1 MTIRITAITLTVSKI
16 LRTFKK
22 ITFPPGVETA
32 VGEVVEATVSDA
44 VVPACA
50 LVPPCVSEEPFALEA
65 FAFPSVPELSVLLC
79 ALEALFCVPLAS
91 AWEEPSAVAMA
102 ALSVSETGSALK
114 SKGVTLE
121 KRIGALPRSCPS

>member
-1 MTIRITAITLTVSKI
+1 MLTASKI

-32 VGEVVEATVSDA
+32 VGEVVEATDSDA

-50 LVPPCVSEEPFALEA
+50 LVAPCVPEEPFALEA
-65 FAFPSVPELSVLLC
+65 FTLPSVPELSVLLC
-79 ALEALFCVPLAS
+79 ALEALLCTLFAS
-91 AWEEPSAVAMA
+91 ALEEPSAVAMA

-114 SKGVTLE
+114 SKGVMLE
-121 KRIGALPRSCPS
+121 KRIGALPRS

>member
-1 MTIRITAITLTVSKI
+1 MTIRITATMLTASKI

-32 VGEVVEATVSDA
+32 VGEVVEATDSDA

-50 LVPPCVSEEPFALEA
+50 LVAPCVPEEPFALEA
-65 FAFPSVPELSVLLC
+65 FALPSVPELSVLLC
-79 ALEALFCVPLAS
+79 TLFAS
-91 AWEEPSAVAMA
+91 SLEEPSAVAMA

-114 SKGVTLE
+114 SKGVMLE
-121 KRIGALPRSCPS
+121 KRIGALPRS

>member
-65 FAFPSVPELSVLLC
+65 FALPSVPLCTPELSVLLC
-79 ALEALFCVPLAS
+79 ALEALFCALFAS

-114 SKGVTLE
+114 
-121 KRIGALPRSCPS
+121 